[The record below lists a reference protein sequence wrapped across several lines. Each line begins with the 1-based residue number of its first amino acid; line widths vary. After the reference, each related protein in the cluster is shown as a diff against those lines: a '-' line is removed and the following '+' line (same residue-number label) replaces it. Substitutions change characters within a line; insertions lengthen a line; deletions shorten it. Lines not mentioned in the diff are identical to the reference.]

1 MPSRETSTRPEWDA
15 VRAQKIVE
23 DKKHLPG
30 ALLPILNALQEEF
43 GYIDPKFVPEMAE
56 ALNISRAEVHG
67 VITFYHDYRQEKPGK
82 HIVKICRAEACQS
95 MGGRELEAN
104 VKARLGADYHKK
116 SLSGDYTLEPVYCL
130 GNCAC
135 APALMIDG
143 KLHGRVTKEKFD
155 ALTTK
160 KGKAG

>member
-1 MPSRETSTRPEWDA
+1 MPSNENRSEWDTE
-15 VRAQKIVE
+15 RAQKILQE
-23 DKKHLPG
+23 KKHLPG

-43 GYIDPKFVPEMAE
+43 GYINPKFVPDMAE

-67 VITFYHDYRQEKPGK
+67 VITFYHDYRQEPPGR

-95 MGGRELEAN
+95 MGGRELEAH
-104 VKARLGADYHKK
+104 VKSRLGADYHQKP
-116 SLSGDYTLEPVYCL
+116 LSGEFTLEPVYCL

-143 KLHGRVTKEKFD
+143 KLHGRVSKEKFD
-155 ALTTK
+155 DLIMK
-160 KGKAG
+160 KAKA

>member
-1 MPSRETSTRPEWDA
+1 MPSRETATRPEWDVA
-15 VRAQKIVE
+15 RAQEILQA
-23 DKKHLPG
+23 KKHIPG
-30 ALLPILNALQEEF
+30 ALLPILNALQEQF
-43 GYIDPKFVPEMAE
+43 GYINPDFVPEMAE

-67 VITFYHDYRQEKPGK
+67 VITFYHDYRQEPPGR

-95 MGGRELEAN
+95 MGGRELEAH
-104 VKARLGADYHKK
+104 VKSRLGGYHGK
-116 SLSGDYTLEPVYCL
+116 SASGEYTLEPVYCL

-155 ALTTK
+155 ALTAK